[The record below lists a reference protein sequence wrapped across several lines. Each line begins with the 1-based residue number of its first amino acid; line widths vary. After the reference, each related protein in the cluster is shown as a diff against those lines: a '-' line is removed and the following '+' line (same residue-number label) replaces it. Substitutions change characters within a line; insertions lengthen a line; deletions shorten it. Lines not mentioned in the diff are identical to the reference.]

1 MYVGNMRE
9 LAVIGGKF
17 ETVISST
24 AKIAQFGLQ
33 LFQKCLNASIP
44 LACWAAGPSDKIITN
59 LCVPEQWPVLQSLFD
74 VNTHTT

>member
-24 AKIAQFGLQ
+24 AKIAQFGLH

-44 LACWAAGPSDKIITN
+44 LAC
-59 LCVPEQWPVLQSLFD
+59 
-74 VNTHTT
+74 